1 MLGSLDLL
9 SKGRAC
15 WNVVTSATEM
25 EALNLGLDG
34 LPPQEERYDRGDEV
48 LEACCALWD
57 DWAEDALVMDRES
70 GVFADPAK
78 VKRANYAGRY
88 VRTRGPLSIPRSPQ
102 GRPVFLQAGASPRG
116 RAFAARWAEAIFCTP
131 HSKADAQAFYAD
143 IKARTEACGRPPG
156 HCAVLPSIAV
166 VVGETDSIAR
176 EKSDYL
182 DALADPELVLAGN
195 SHLLGVDLSRHSTEA
210 DVLSRQGNQGIQGS
224 TDRVAQLARAE
235 GLSFAD
241 AASKKRL
248 AGGFA
253 VYGSRSDGGLV
264 PGRRLRRI
272 HRLAHRIPADVRG
285 IWPAGRARAAAPRS
299 ASDRIQRSD
308 ATGEPPR
315 ALTRWG
321 GHIGWAG
328 GAALAGPATA
338 RVHTMCDTGRGAAV
352 RARPARRMPPCR
364 RAIG

>member
-1 MLGSLDLL
+1 MMRATERIGWGATLSTTFQTPYHLARTLGSLDLL

-25 EALNLGLDG
+25 EALNFGLDG
-34 LPPQEERYDRGDEV
+34 LPPKGERYDRGDEV

-57 DWAEDALVMDRES
+57 GWAEDALVMDRAS

-78 VKRANYAGRY
+78 VKRADYAGRY

-102 GRPVFLQAGASPRG
+102 GRPVLLQAGTSPRG

-195 SHLLGVDLSRHSTEA
+195 SHLLGVDLSRHRTEA
-210 DVLSRQGNQGIQGS
+210 DVLAQQGNQGIQGS

-235 GLSFAD
+235 GLSFAE
-241 AASKKRL
+241 AAGKKRAL
-248 AGGFA
+248 L
-253 VYGSRSDGGLV
+253 VGS
-264 PGRRLRRI
+264 
-272 HRLAHRIPADVRG
+272 
-285 IWPAGRARAAAPRS
+285 
-299 ASDRIQRSD
+299 
-308 ATGEPPR
+308 
-315 ALTRWG
+315 
-321 GHIGWAG
+321 
-328 GAALAGPATA
+328 PATIA
-338 RVHTMCDTGRGAAV
+338 DQMEDWFLDGACDGYIVWPTVFPLMFEEFGRLVAPGLQRRGLLRTEYGGRTLRENL
-352 RARPARRMPPCR
+352 RAP
-364 RAIG
+364 